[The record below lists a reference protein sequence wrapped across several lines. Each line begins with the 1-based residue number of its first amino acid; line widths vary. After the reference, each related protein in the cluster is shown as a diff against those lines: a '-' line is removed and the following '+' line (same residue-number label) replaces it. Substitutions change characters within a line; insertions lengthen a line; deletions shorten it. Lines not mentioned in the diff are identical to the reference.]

1 MAKKK
6 TTIYLD
12 ENVLRAVKVRAAR
25 KGQREY
31 EVFDEALRAFLGL
44 DVVSQTWKK
53 SKLKAE
59 EALKL
64 AYREIHEARR

>member
-1 MAKKK
+1 M
-6 TTIYLD
+6 
-12 ENVLRAVKVRAAR
+12 RAYSEPLKSVQLR
-25 KGQREY
+25 KGQKEY

-44 DVVSQTWKK
+44 DVVSETWKE
-53 SKLKAE
+53 SNLKAD

>member
-1 MAKKK
+1 MAKRK
-6 TTIYLD
+6 TTIYID

-25 KGQREY
+25 KGQKEY

-44 DVVSQTWKK
+44 DVVSETWKA
-53 SKLKAE
+53 SNLKAD